1 VGLSVSVANEADVG
15 EFITRRLKLRS
26 AKRSD
31 VGLLHEAIVETLTDL
46 VKWLPWARPG
56 HRKADTRRYVRGA
69 RAAMARRGAYEF
81 VIEELETGN
90 IVGITS
96 LHRIDWI
103 RRSAGVGY
111 WVRRSCWGK
120 GLATEAVDALTE
132 RGFQIFRL
140 HRLEAHVALDNL
152 ASQRV
157 VEKLG
162 FEREGVARAVE
173 YLNGRYVD
181 HIQYSLIHPSVSAQ
195 YGERA

>member
-1 VGLSVSVANEADVG
+1 MSFSVANEADPG
-15 EFITRRLKLRS
+15 EIVTRRLTLRP
-26 AKRSD
+26 ARRSD
-31 VGLLHEAIVETLTDL
+31 VGPLHEAIVETLPDL

-56 HRKADTRRYVRGA
+56 HRKADTRHYVRGA
-69 RAAMARRGAYEF
+69 RAALARRGAYEF
-81 VIEELETGN
+81 VIEDLETGN

-120 GLATEAVDALTE
+120 GLATEAVDALTQ
-132 RGFQIFRL
+132 RGLRVFCL
-140 HRLEAHVALDNL
+140 HRLEAHVSLDNR

-162 FEREGVARAVE
+162 FEREGIARGVE

-181 HIQYSLIHPSVSAQ
+181 HIQYSLIHPAVAAEG
-195 YGERA
+195 GELV